1 VLLQLRSP
9 FVQPGAWVSR
19 VSGRISRLD
28 RATLKSFDGIGKGYN
43 MGEKFNIWTLHF
55 IFVQSSPANCLCSMF
70 VHIVMWLGW
79 DRWASAGEAKNGI
92 LC

>member
-1 VLLQLRSP
+1 
-9 FVQPGAWVSR
+9 
-19 VSGRISRLD
+19 
-28 RATLKSFDGIGKGYN
+28 
-43 MGEKFNIWTLHF
+43 MGETFNIWTLHF